1 MLLDWHLPHWPA
13 SETLARLSA
22 ARGDHPLGI
31 IIMSG
36 GHPEIPSPFPDGLI
50 HCATLLKPFRMLD
63 LIEAIHQAMPPDR
76 QT

>member
-1 MLLDWHLPHWPA
+1 
-13 SETLARLSA
+13 
-22 ARGDHPLGI
+22 
-31 IIMSG
+31 MSG